1 MGTSINQKPFIRGK
15 MLVGLAVLAAT
26 IGVSLGGAATPVK
39 GKLTNF
45 MKLLNPVWVE
55 LKDPEARTYTFREPS
70 PTVKAEFR
78 KLYPYLPKEV
88 CVTLIGTQDQP
99 KMKNVEV
106 KIGGGRT
113 TPVTLVVT
121 PGTQITFKNTDP
133 FPHRLYAVNL
143 PAFSAGDTKAGGD
156 RTWTAP
162 AEGVFE
168 IRDELTP
175 SLRTWVVVNSKV
187 AAFGYPDLSGDFN
200 VDLPVLGEF
209 KVQVY
214 FAGAVVGTSALMN
227 ITNLN
232 LPVDLTRAPIKVEQ
246 KSPPKE
252 AASSAQ
258 EEN

>member
-1 MGTSINQKPFIRGK
+1 MRTSIDHKPFIRGK
-15 MLVGLAVLAAT
+15 MMVGAAVLAAC
-26 IGVSLGGAATPVK
+26 IGVSLSGAATPVK

-55 LKDPEARTYTFREPS
+55 LKNPDAHTYTFREPS

-88 CVTLIGTQDQP
+88 CVALIGNQTQD

-113 TPVTLVVT
+113 SPVTLVVT
-121 PGTQITFKNTDP
+121 PGTQINFKNTDP

-162 AEGVFE
+162 SEGVYE

-175 SLRTWVVVNSKV
+175 SLRSWVVVDSKA

-214 FAGAVVGTSALMN
+214 FAGEVIGSSPVMN
-227 ITNLN
+227 ITNAN

-246 KSPPKE
+246 KRPPK